1 MKPEVISCF
10 SPLFLAFK
18 YRFLADFFP
27 LVKEYI
33 IKEKIMK
40 VQTITVALIYIQVCP
55 PWGSWITVKVTVLWC
70 SVRSVLEFK
79 FHSSFWHTH

>member
-10 SPLFLAFK
+10 SSLFLAFK

-27 LVKEYI
+27 FRAE
-33 IKEKIMK
+33 
-40 VQTITVALIYIQVCP
+40 IYLQGKNHEGSDHDGSIDMHSSVS
-55 PWGSWITVKVTVLWC
+55 PWGSWITFKVTAPWR

-79 FHSSFWHTH
+79 FRSSFWHTY